1 MDEIICK
8 ELKEEARSLAM
19 MVVAFGVLSIPII
32 IMMRIANII
41 SAQQAGGMLA
51 GALFAA
57 AFAAMF
63 VIMIHAA
70 TSDCRRE

>member
-1 MDEIICK
+1 MDEIVCK
-8 ELKEEARSLAM
+8 ELKEEARSLDM
-19 MVVAFGVLSIPII
+19 MVVAFGVFSIPF
-32 IMMRIANII
+32 IMLMRMLNII